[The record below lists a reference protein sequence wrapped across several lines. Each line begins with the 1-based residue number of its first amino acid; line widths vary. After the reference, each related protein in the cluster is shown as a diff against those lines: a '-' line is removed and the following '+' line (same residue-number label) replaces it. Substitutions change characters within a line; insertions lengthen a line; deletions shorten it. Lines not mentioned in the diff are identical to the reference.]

1 MPANSS
7 TEVKKRQNG
16 VSRDKVA
23 FGTQAQG
30 TGLQEA
36 YPSQTIAHTS
46 PAPVLL
52 QAPLGQLILEWDSG
66 VRGEDKELRS
76 PRMAK
81 YSTRSS
87 QREYRRRGGAICVC
101 L

>member
-66 VRGEDKELRS
+66 VR
-76 PRMAK
+76 
-81 YSTRSS
+81 
-87 QREYRRRGGAICVC
+87 RRQGIEESKNGQIFHKI
-101 L
+101 